1 MTSIFRWLSYCY
13 SLFSGSNCRGQI
25 EYVIRNVILSFSF
38 SFSTKTTQH
47 DKTFEIRYLIHY
59 TKSNYISNMIN
70 VCRLDS
76 FFFSFFWLYVWG
88 LYIWCCWRRRHQY
101 CRCCCC
107 PFVRIFAWTELQK
120 VELFRNELQH
130 STFFPRFLVV
140 PLIFNSMI
148 FSHCWIELSF

>member
-25 EYVIRNVILSFSF
+25 EYVIRNVILSFSFSF

-76 FFFSFFWLYVWG
+76 FFFSFFGCMCEACIFGAVDVVVINIVVVVVAHLFVYLHEPNYKKSNCLG
-88 LYIWCCWRRRHQY
+88 MNCSTRHY
-101 CRCCCC
+101 SLD
-107 PFVRIFAWTELQK
+107 F
-120 VELFRNELQH
+120 
-130 STFFPRFLVV
+130 
-140 PLIFNSMI
+140 
-148 FSHCWIELSF
+148 